1 MGKFLV
7 LILGIATLVCS
18 FTIEI
23 KVVQVGLAFLV
34 IVFGQKIRKRE
45 GDSALVSIGQILCI
59 ISIIDYIIY
68 VIF

>member
-18 FTIEI
+18 FAIEI
-23 KVVQVGLAFLV
+23 KVVQVALAFIV

-45 GDSALVSIGQILCI
+45 GDSALVSICQILCI
-59 ISIIDYIIY
+59 IYIINYIIY